1 MFDNLKTQH
10 RAELARRIRAHKY
23 EVSENG
29 LHVPQ
34 MGVSIGGAMKVKD
47 YRDGSVETIDID
59 ANLLTTEG
67 LTHLVNVLL
76 PPTGGYA
83 QITAWYVAPFSGNY
97 NPVNTVTAATF
108 TAAATEFT
116 HYSNATRMALT
127 IPTAATTP
135 STGNTGNEAL
145 MTINAAGPFNIYG
158 AGVISA
164 SAKSSTGGKLLAAVR
179 LDNPK
184 MAMVSGEKLGWEYVF
199 TATDAS

>member
-1 MFDNLKTQH
+1 MFDNLKLKH

-23 EVSENG
+23 DVTESG

-47 YRDGSVETIDID
+47 YRDGSVEQIDID
-59 ANLLTTEG
+59 ANLLVTEG
-67 LTHLVNVLL
+67 LVHLVNVLL
-76 PPTGGYA
+76 PPTGGYS

-97 NPVNTVTAATF
+97 TPVNTVTAATF

-116 HYSNATRMALT
+116 NYAGSNRLALT
-127 IPTAATTP
+127 IAAAATTP

-158 AGVISA
+158 GAVISA
-164 SAKSSTGGKLLAAVR
+164 SAKSATTGKLLAAVR
-179 LDNPK
+179 LGSPK
-184 MAMVSGEKLGWEYVF
+184 MGMDNGEKLGWEYVF
-199 TATDAS
+199 TAADAG